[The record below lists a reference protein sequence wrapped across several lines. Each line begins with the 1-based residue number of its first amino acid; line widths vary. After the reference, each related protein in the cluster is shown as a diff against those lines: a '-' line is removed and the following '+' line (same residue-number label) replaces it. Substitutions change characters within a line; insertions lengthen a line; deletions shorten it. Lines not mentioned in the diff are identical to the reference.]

1 MKRYLFIISL
11 GLGCF
16 GLLSAQ
22 SLKGKVINEAGN
34 PIEGVTVV
42 LQKADSTFIDVSL
55 TDTIGRF
62 RFKQEEMPCRLIFQH
77 VAYET
82 RKVEKAAFPDTPIS
96 IGSQRRKTWR
106 TTGCRKTIR
115 TIPGVKLHADFL
127 HRFSISPIITSRFGP
142 GGFSGFGPHCIVES
156 LSLPTGIPT
165 TCCWIRNGFACR
177 FLPGFCGVSLS
188 SSRNRLPFWPF
199 MRHRQSSAPASPNSR
214 RKRLTP
220 IRPHCSD

>member
-82 RKVEKAAFPDTPIS
+82 RKVEKAAFPDTAEIDYCRQTVCASGGRKIKLRFDSS
-96 IGSQRRKTWR
+96 I
-106 TTGCRKTIR
+106 
-115 TIPGVKLHADFL
+115 
-127 HRFSISPIITSRFGP
+127 
-142 GGFSGFGPHCIVES
+142 
-156 LSLPTGIPT
+156 
-165 TCCWIRNGFACR
+165 
-177 FLPGFCGVSLS
+177 
-188 SSRNRLPFWPF
+188 
-199 MRHRQSSAPASPNSR
+199 
-214 RKRLTP
+214 
-220 IRPHCSD
+220 